1 MILWFG
7 WYGFNPGSQLA
18 IVTPTGSTYS
28 IASAVS
34 NAAVTTSL
42 APAAAGLTGLFV
54 TAILLKLKTGKHHWD
69 IMAMGNSTLA
79 GLVAIT
85 AGCSTVYPWAAITIG
100 IVAGFIYPLA
110 SRLMV
115 LIRVCS
121 RTLLETPFSLTCSVT
136 NNFMWLLGGHWSVD
150 AIFWMCWLKKL
161 EVHYAEPLNVYYKKH
176 LHVHVTFVYC
186 ACDCDK
192 PDSSETAAS
201 QVCCADCVVPHCRL
215 TTPWTPLRCTPSM
228 EHGVCGLLDCL
239 EPRT

>member
-1 MILWFG
+1 MSLISSVHVLHSNVVIAILTMQCLFAWLLYRAYFVVTHILKTVFLVVLQSVDMAGHNTSLFVLGVMILWFG

-54 TAILLKLKTGKHHWD
+54 TAILLKVKTGKHHWD

-85 AGCSTVYPWAAITIG
+85 AGCSTVYPWAAIAIG
-100 IVAGFIYPLA
+100 IVSGFIYPLA

-115 LIRVCS
+115 LIRVS
-121 RTLLETPFSLTCSVT
+121 FTFP
-136 NNFMWLLGGHWSVD
+136 LG
-150 AIFWMCWLKKL
+150 
-161 EVHYAEPLNVYYKKH
+161 
-176 LHVHVTFVYC
+176 
-186 ACDCDK
+186 
-192 PDSSETAAS
+192 
-201 QVCCADCVVPHCRL
+201 
-215 TTPWTPLRCTPSM
+215 
-228 EHGVCGLLDCL
+228 DCL
-239 EPRT
+239 LS

>member
-85 AGCSTVYPWAAITIG
+85 AGCSTVYPWAAIAIG
-100 IVAGFIYPLA
+100 IVSGFIYPLA

-115 LIRVCS
+115 LIRVCLRS
-121 RTLLETPFSLTCSVT
+121 LFETAFSLTCSVIQ
-136 NNFMWLLGGHWSVD
+136 NVMWLISCGWLLG
-150 AIFWMCWLKKL
+150 AIDFSMPYRMFQLEKL
-161 EVHYAEPLNVYYKKH
+161 EVHFAEPFIVYKKH
-176 LHVHVTFVYC
+176 LWVDACVAQGCC
-186 ACDCDK
+186 ACILVLSTVLAYWFCLL
-192 PDSSETAAS
+192 
-201 QVCCADCVVPHCRL
+201 CMRL
-215 TTPWTPLRCTPSM
+215 
-228 EHGVCGLLDCL
+228 
-239 EPRT
+239 

>member
-1 MILWFG
+1 MHILKTVCLVVLQSVDMAGHNTSLFVLGVMILWFG

-42 APAAAGLTGLFV
+42 APASAGLTGLFV

-100 IVAGFIYPLA
+100 IVSGFIYPLA

-115 LIRVCS
+115 LIRVGL
-121 RTLLETPFSLTCSVT
+121 RSLFQTAFFDTQCDAQ
-136 NNFMWLLGGHWSVD
+136 FM
-150 AIFWMCWLKKL
+150 
-161 EVHYAEPLNVYYKKH
+161 
-176 LHVHVTFVYC
+176 
-186 ACDCDK
+186 
-192 PDSSETAAS
+192 
-201 QVCCADCVVPHCRL
+201 R
-215 TTPWTPLRCTPSM
+215 
-228 EHGVCGLLDCL
+228 
-239 EPRT
+239 